1 MVQVFCEVFGWVGLG
16 FQRNGAK
23 GRRVARGL
31 GEFLLRRWVRGVGG
45 WVRLDF
51 NARTQRAAESQRAW
65 GSFCF
70 GGGLDGAGGWVRFG
84 FQRKDAKTL
93 RRRELGGVSA
103 SAVGSGGRRLGWG
116 PGFRA
121 EPRSRGG
128 WRCFAGGLEGSA
140 VGAGWTGALLLASD
154 ASSPIGVGG
163 FGLHNPSSSLEH
175 AQARLVRFD
184 SCAHRPRGSII
195 TPVRRPSSAMS
206 FWISS
211 SNTPLS
217 STLP

>member
-103 SAVGSGGRRLGWG
+103 SAVGSGGGGWVG
-116 PGFRA
+116 VWGFA
-121 EPRSRGG
+121 QSRGAAEVG
-128 WRCFAGGLEGSA
+128 PSCFLFAEDPRAAVCTLVGVGRWGGQRGCGGLGGPAAKSGSPGVETPGYIPVA
-140 VGAGWTGALLLASD
+140 PCGGWLGTFSAL
-154 ASSPIGVGG
+154 G
-163 FGLHNPSSSLEH
+163 
-175 AQARLVRFD
+175 
-184 SCAHRPRGSII
+184 
-195 TPVRRPSSAMS
+195 
-206 FWISS
+206 
-211 SNTPLS
+211 
-217 STLP
+217 